1 MHVHKSAE
9 TPLRSIL
16 RSIDQP
22 ICDLLHWVPIAT
34 SPLLGLPLSPL
45 LLSLPSTF
53 LWLCAVDIPCISK
66 EMFVNTPVYELD
78 CAAWPQDITRY
89 GRDESSSTNERT
101 ARKATD
107 PEAELSNQN

>member
-1 MHVHKSAE
+1 MEFSA
-9 TPLRSIL
+9 PVS
-16 RSIDQP
+16 P
-22 ICDLLHWVPIAT
+22 T
-34 SPLLGLPLSPL
+34 SEIHGYPFASPL
-45 LLSLPSTF
+45 LLSLPRPF
-53 LWLCAVDIPCISK
+53 IGLWATDIPCISK

-89 GRDESSSTNERT
+89 GRDESSSTDERT